1 MTIRARLFRLLAC
14 VRLAWFC
21 FWSGM
26 VTRKQ
31 DHIYMVINAGCK
43 DKDLKHLGAK
53 LKEFNEKNKADV
65 RIEELHKEWSEHNNA
80 NHAHAHAP
88 RAPSALCITIP
99 RCMR

>member
-1 MTIRARLFRLLAC
+1 MTIS
-14 VRLAWFC
+14 VRFGSSAGRVLGLVWFFFF

-65 RIEELHKEWSEHNNA
+65 RIEELHKEWSEHNQRERCTRIVT
-80 NHAHAHAP
+80 P
-88 RAPSALCITIP
+88 REHRA
-99 RCMR
+99 RCA